1 VPRFYDVDHHG
12 LPERWIQMI
21 RATIAGLAPKVVAS
35 RMVREYVTNLYTPAA
50 ASSHALNST
59 SGGARALASWKRRI
73 RDAWSTVSVEH
84 VESLGGEQVEVGTKI
99 HVSALVRL
107 GELTPDDI
115 QVQLVTG
122 RVGADDRLYEPRVDP
137 FPAGVGVDG
146 GLRRYEGWVEAKR
159 AGAIGYTVRVVPY
172 HPLLASQAEMGLA
185 ALPASTPTPPSAGY
199 AR

>member
-1 VPRFYDVDHHG
+1 MLFRS
-12 LPERWIQMI
+12 
-21 RATIAGLAPKVVAS
+21 IAGLAPTVVAS
-35 RMVREYVTNLYTPAA
+35 RMVRDYVTNLYTPA
-50 ASSHALNST
+50 SISRVALDGSK
-59 SGGARALASWKRRI
+59 GGAPALASWKRRI
-73 RDAWSTVSVEH
+73 RDAWSGVAVEH

-122 RVGADDRLYEPRVDP
+122 QVNGDDRLYEPRVTP

-159 AGAIGYTVRVVPY
+159 AGAIGYTVRGVPY
-172 HPLLASQAEMGLA
+172 HPLLATEAEMGLA
-185 ALPASTPTPPSAGY
+185 TLPASSPTPPSASY
-199 AR
+199 VT

>member
-1 VPRFYDVDHHG
+1 
-12 LPERWIQMI
+12 MI
-21 RATIAGLAPKVVAS
+21 RNTIAGLAPKVVAS
-35 RMVREYVTNLYTPAA
+35 RMVRDYVTSLYTPAA
-50 ASSHALNST
+50 ASSRALDSAT
-59 SGGARALASWKRRI
+59 GGAQALANWKRRI
-73 RDAWSTVSVEH
+73 REAWSTVCVEH

-122 RVGADDRLYEPRVDP
+122 RVGGDDRLYEPRVIP
-137 FPAGVGVDG
+137 FPAGIDVDG

-172 HPLLASQAEMGLA
+172 HPLLASQAEIGLA
-185 ALPASTPTPPSAGY
+185 TLPASMPTPPSAGY
-199 AR
+199 VP

>member
-1 VPRFYDVDHHG
+1 
-12 LPERWIQMI
+12 
-21 RATIAGLAPKVVAS
+21 
-35 RMVREYVTNLYTPAA
+35 VTSLYAPAA
-50 ASSHALNST
+50 ASSLALDESR
-59 SGGARALASWKRRI
+59 GGAAALASWKRRI
-73 RDAWSTVSVEH
+73 RDAWPSVAVEH

-122 RVGADDRLYEPRVDP
+122 RVSVDDRLYEPRVIP
-137 FPAGVGVDG
+137 FPTGIDVDG

-172 HPLLASQAEMGLA
+172 HPLLSSQAEMGLA
-185 ALPASTPTPPSAGY
+185 TLPASMPTPPSAGY
-199 AR
+199 VP